1 MPIPERGESMESYSA
16 LKQLAKVN
24 AGFKGGNRF
33 SNPVTIPVFSI
44 VNAWPA
50 KTTQQLQAKK

>member
-1 MPIPERGESMESYSA
+1 MESYSA